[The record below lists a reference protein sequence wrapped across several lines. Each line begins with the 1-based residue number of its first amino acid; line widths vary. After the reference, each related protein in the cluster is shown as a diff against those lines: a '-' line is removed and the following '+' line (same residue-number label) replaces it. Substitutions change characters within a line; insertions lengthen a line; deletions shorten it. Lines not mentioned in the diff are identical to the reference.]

1 MKKLLQEL
9 FALYQR
15 DVYLYLYSLCHDASL
30 AEELTADTFLEV
42 VKSFHR
48 FRGDSDEK
56 TWLFSIARHRWYT
69 YLRRKKNQPT
79 AELPVELT
87 ESGEPSPE
95 DRICDRAAARRAE
108 ELLELEPERTRKIVA
123 LRLEGLSFHEIGQ
136 RCGVS
141 ENSARVIDFRARARL
156 RAKLKEEGYTD
167 E

>member
-1 MKKLLQEL
+1 MRKLLQEL
-9 FALYQR
+9 FARYQR
-15 DVYLYLYSLCHDASL
+15 DVYLYLFSLCRDAAL

-42 VKSFHR
+42 VKSFCR
-48 FRGDSDEK
+48 FRGESDEK

-69 YLRRKKNQPT
+69 YLRQKKKQPVI
-79 AELPVELT
+79 ELIDELL
-87 ESGEPSPE
+87 ESGERSPE
-95 DRICDRAAARRAE
+95 EQICERAAAQRVGA
-108 ELLELEPERTRKIVA
+108 LLDLEPERTRKIVA

-136 RCGVS
+136 HCGIS